1 MCLVLVHVGGV
12 VPENPEA
19 RSDGAECRDRRQAAV
34 PEWLRLFAGFW
45 LVVGLRLLP
54 VRAELFELVF
64 ARRIWTV
71 KPDGSTP
78 PRAQV

>member
-1 MCLVLVHVGGV
+1 MCLALVHVRGV
-12 VPENPEA
+12 VPENREA
-19 RSDGAECRDRRQAAV
+19 RFDGAECRDRRRVAV
-34 PEWLRLFAGFW
+34 PECPGLFAGFW

-64 ARRIWTV
+64 ARRIWTAES
-71 KPDGSTP
+71 DRSIP

>member
-1 MCLVLVHVGGV
+1 MCLALVHVGVV
-12 VPENPEA
+12 VPENHEA
-19 RSDGAECRDRRQAAV
+19 RFDGAECLDRRQAAV

-54 VRAELFELVF
+54 VLADLFELVF
-64 ARRIWTV
+64 ARRIWTAES
-71 KPDGSTP
+71 DRSIQ